1 MDMNSL
7 EILSETMA
15 SLHNIVE
22 QLDASV
28 ITRESENFEQ
38 QPFCSTPNGGEMV
51 FFPSSPS
58 IVSPGGKS
66 FSPTSSFS
74 QTVSV
79 FKIVKFALSPKQRK

>member
-7 EILSETMA
+7 ELLSETMA

-28 ITRESENFEQ
+28 ITRESKNFEQ

-66 FSPTSSFS
+66 LSPTSSFS
-74 QTVSV
+74 QTVS
-79 FKIVKFALSPKQRK
+79 FLKTVKFSLLRKQQK